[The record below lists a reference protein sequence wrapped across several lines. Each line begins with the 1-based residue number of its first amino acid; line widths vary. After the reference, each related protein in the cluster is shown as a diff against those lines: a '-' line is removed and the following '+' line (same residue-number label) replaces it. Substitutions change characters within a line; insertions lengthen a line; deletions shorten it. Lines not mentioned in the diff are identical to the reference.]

1 MRRHMT
7 PTAHS
12 RFRQYHLDKYR
23 LSDMKRFLE
32 AGCAFR
38 RGTGA
43 GRSGPKLK
51 TQLGST
57 RDSLP
62 NRAVALNQRPD
73 QPRRRPDGGGE
84 PPRAPDPELAS
95 NQRRQPPARHHAR
108 HRPDHR
114 QRDRGERAGRQPL
127 PLCPSVRS
135 MAWADA
141 EGAFQRRQGPP
152 DRDQQAGRRLHRCL
166 PVSVP
171 PWYSASRGRAIRAR
185 RGCCS

>member
-1 MRRHMT
+1 
-7 PTAHS
+7 
-12 RFRQYHLDKYR
+12 
-23 LSDMKRFLE
+23 MKRFLE

-114 QRDRGERAGRQPL
+114 QRDRGERAGRESL
-127 PLCPSVRS
+127 PLRPQISAWLGLTLRAHSSGGKDRRTGISKQGDGYTDACLCRCHRGTPLHAAGRS
-135 MAWADA
+135 GQGVAAAA
-141 EGAFQRRQGPP
+141 EGARMPKG
-152 DRDQQAGRRLHRCL
+152 D
-166 PVSVP
+166 
-171 PWYSASRGRAIRAR
+171 
-185 RGCCS
+185 